1 MADELFRGWWIN
13 RFPNR
18 ILDSTEHS
26 DFNRWAIAY
35 TLKSWGWSDV
45 AAAGVVANVIHES
58 FANPACWEYC
68 ADVEHQNY
76 AGSCGYIPGA
86 YLFAWTPWTKWG
98 DYAAAHGMEE
108 YDGCAQMQ
116 FLIDTLSQY
125 WFLYDHYGLG
135 SDLFPTWEDYAY
147 RSDYSPE
154 IAARAW
160 CSYYEKPNEDPA
172 INHIAERIASAQ
184 EWYTKITTE
193 QPPSGLPSCAGG
205 GCIYNPRLSDA
216 GMQGAKYW
224 YTEANPFYP
233 EFGLPNCTCYAWGR
247 WWEIWEASGYTASVP
262 ELPTSDGGQWWAD
275 NLSSGTYAWGPDP
288 SLGAV
293 ACFEDL
299 DGGAGHVAV
308 VEQIDVDGTVTL
320 SNSAYGGDYFL
331 LGYLPPGETILWG
344 HFRLQ
349 GYIIN
354 PHACAMVTPP
364 SPGEEGKHK
373 FLFFL
378 KPFWRMRKF

>member
-116 FLIDTLSQY
+116 FLIDTLSEY

-147 RSDYSPE
+147 RNDYTPE

-184 EWYTKITTE
+184 EWYTKITPNSRLPVC
-193 QPPSGLPSCAGG
+193 PPAQAVAASTIRG
-205 GCIYNPRLSDA
+205 YR
-216 GMQGAKYW
+216 MQGCRVQN
-224 YTEANPFYP
+224 TGIPPQIPFTRNLDCQIVLATLGADGGKSGKQADTP
-233 EFGLPNCTCYAWGR
+233 LRFPNCRPQTADSGGR
-247 WWEIWEASGYTASVP
+247 ITYHP
-262 ELPTSDGGQWWAD
+262 EPM
-275 NLSSGTYAWGPDP
+275 P
-288 SLGAV
+288 GA
-293 ACFEDL
+293 L
-299 DGGAGHVAV
+299 TH
-308 VEQIDVDGTVTL
+308 
-320 SNSAYGGDYFL
+320 
-331 LGYLPPGETILWG
+331 
-344 HFRLQ
+344 RL
-349 GYIIN
+349 
-354 PHACAMVTPP
+354 A
-364 SPGEEGKHK
+364 
-373 FLFFL
+373 
-378 KPFWRMRKF
+378 R